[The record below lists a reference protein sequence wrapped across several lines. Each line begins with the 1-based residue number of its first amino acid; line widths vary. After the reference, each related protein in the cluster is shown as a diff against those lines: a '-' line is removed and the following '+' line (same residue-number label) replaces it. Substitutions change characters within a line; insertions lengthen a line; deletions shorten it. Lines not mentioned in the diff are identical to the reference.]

1 MYQDLPPL
9 TWLRAFDASARL
21 RSFTLAAGELGL
33 TPSAV
38 SYQVRGL
45 EAQLGHKLFRR
56 SRKSLE
62 LTPLGHAYLPV
73 VAKAFVDIDATTA
86 SLFGKDVKSEIT
98 IRCLAS
104 LNILWLVPQLERF
117 KREFPNS
124 KLRVLSS
131 SWAEKVDGD
140 AIDIDIRYGDGRW
153 ADGMA
158 VPLLR
163 NKVIAVAAPNLVAS
177 VGSED
182 LQELPL
188 IELGGVVDTWQHFF
202 AEMGLSGGVPEPVLK
217 VDQSLIALEFAAKGL
232 GAALVA
238 DIFARPYLQEGRL
251 QRIGDTELST
261 DQGHYIV
268 LPFDRNP
275 HRADAA
281 ELARWLQAAARQDPL
296 SGVADVP

>member
-1 MYQDLPPL
+1 M
-9 TWLRAFDASARL
+9 
-21 RSFTLAAGELGL
+21 
-33 TPSAV
+33 
-38 SYQVRGL
+38 
-45 EAQLGHKLFRR
+45 
-56 SRKSLE
+56 
-62 LTPLGHAYLPV
+62 
-73 VAKAFVDIDATTA
+73 
-86 SLFGKDVKSEIT
+86 
-98 IRCLAS
+98 
-104 LNILWLVPQLERF
+104 
-117 KREFPNS
+117 
-124 KLRVLSS
+124 
-131 SWAEKVDGD
+131 
-140 AIDIDIRYGDGRW
+140 
-153 ADGMA
+153 
-158 VPLLR
+158 
-163 NKVIAVAAPNLVAS
+163 
-177 VGSED
+177 
-182 LQELPL
+182 
-188 IELGGVVDTWQHFF
+188 DTWQHFF